1 MRGQDLT
8 SEEIIQISKRIVRL
22 YKEKNVFQYVKTTYR
37 KINCNKN
44 IINQIYISQ
53 NVSLV
58 YIELIWDVFYDYYRD
73 YEFYYGVPLINEIL
87 SSISAS
93 FVSILFADNFI
104 NETDS
109 EKIKKE
115 LEISI
120 KDEFSYLIG
129 RFDARFIEDIRND
142 KFIKDNN
149 MIKIL
154 KDIEK
159 KYNIPEYY
167 KILI

>member
-22 YKEKNVFQYVKTTYR
+22 YKEKNVFQYVRITYR
-37 KINCNKN
+37 TINCNKN
-44 IINQIYISQ
+44 IRNQIYISP
-53 NVSLV
+53 NLSSV
-58 YIELIWDVFYDYYRD
+58 YIGLIWDVFYNYYRG
-73 YEFYYGVPLINEIL
+73 YEFHYDGYLNEIL
-87 SSISAS
+87 SAISAS
-93 FVSILFADNFI
+93 FVLILFADNFI

-115 LEISI
+115 FEIRI
-120 KDEFSYLIG
+120 RAEFDYLSGKI
-129 RFDARFIEDIRND
+129 DAKFIEDIRND

-149 MIKIL
+149 IIKIL

-159 KYNIPEYY
+159 KYNISEYN
-167 KILI
+167 KLVI

>member
-8 SEEIIQISKRIVRL
+8 PEEIIQISKRIIRL
-22 YKEKNVFQYVKTTYR
+22 YKEKNVFQYVRTTYR
-37 KINCNKN
+37 TINCNKN
-44 IINQIYISQ
+44 IRNQIYISQ
-53 NVSLV
+53 KVSLV
-58 YIELIWDVFYDYYRD
+58 YIGLIWNVFYNYYRD
-73 YEFYYGVPLINEIL
+73 YEFYYGVPLNEIL

-120 KDEFSYLIG
+120 KNEFSYLIG
-129 RFDARFIEDIRND
+129 KIDDRFIEDIRND

-159 KYNIPEYY
+159 KYNISEYN
-167 KILI
+167 KLVI